1 MDKESRDKE
10 PPAPCRL
17 GALAPWRRLG
27 ASGPY
32 AWRIRRPGAACKP
45 PCVAWKPPWR
55 PAPPGSRLGALG
67 QHLCSSAGPYAWRR
81 RAAALWEAPCRRL
94 GAAGP
99 YAWRRRAAALWE
111 PPWRPAPPGSR
122 LGALGQHLCSSAG
135 PYAWRRRAAFHFC
148 AAGRN
153 KGGRSALLF
162 AKPWSSTCTAPVQ
175 VLRRSA
181 VAQQKR

>member
-81 RAAALWEAPCRRL
+81 RAA
-94 GAAGP
+94 
-99 YAWRRRAAALWE
+99 
-111 PPWRPAPPGSR
+111 
-122 LGALGQHLCSSAG
+122 
-135 PYAWRRRAAFHFC
+135 FHFC

>member
-99 YAWRRRAAALWE
+99 YAWRRRAA
-111 PPWRPAPPGSR
+111 
-122 LGALGQHLCSSAG
+122 
-135 PYAWRRRAAFHFC
+135 FHFC